1 MSIGNKNTK
10 PSIVGIVL
18 NEEEL
23 TLLKRQTDRLYL
35 HKTRSSPREVR
46 RREEE
51 FNLLKAVMNRL
62 ATLQGEGPY
71 ELNLRR
77 KDLRVLEGICLTS
90 IKLLMD
96 SIILGYAAREKKE
109 QDPILKQKYAQYR
122 SRAEKSLDVFTKLN
136 NKIQGLL

>member
-1 MSIGNKNTK
+1 MSINKSAKSN
-10 PSIVGIVL
+10 IVALEL

-23 TLLKRQTDRLYL
+23 TLLTRQTDRMYL

-51 FNLLKAVMNRL
+51 FKLLKAVMNRL

-77 KDLRVLEGICLTS
+77 KDLRVLESICLTS
-90 IKLLMD
+90 IKLLID
-96 SIILGYAAREKKE
+96 SIILGYAAREQKE

-136 NKIQGLL
+136 NKIQVLL